1 MMSIF
6 TIVGSFVSVNVVA
19 VAVVV
24 AVPVLSVTD
33 AALRAVHHCLDL
45 HHLTMVVT
53 ATTSA
58 IPSLRFIKL
67 R

>member
-1 MMSIF
+1 MSIF

-24 AVPVLSVTD
+24 VVPVLSVTD
-33 AALRAVHHCLDL
+33 AALRAVHHCLDVD
-45 HHLTMVVT
+45 HLTMVVT
-53 ATTSA
+53 GTTTA
-58 IPSLRFIKL
+58 IPSLRFIQL